1 MRHLGAKVPAIIMR
15 TIGIR
20 RTVDQDWATMFALVL
35 DIERYPQFV
44 PGCTREQILGRR
56 EISPGCTEIISRM
69 TVGVPPL
76 QFGYTNRTLG
86 DRDARRITVDSTD
99 GPLRSLHVV
108 WQFEPCNPVRTDIG
122 FTADYEFH
130 NPVVAR
136 LAAGAFESLFRR
148 TIDAF
153 ERRARLRLLRRGPA
167 IGGATAA
174 CAVGG
179 GTPDLSP
186 DPAD

>member
-1 MRHLGAKVPAIIMR
+1 MR
-15 TIGIR
+15 TIAIR
-20 RTVDQDWATMFALVL
+20 RTVDQDWAAMFALVL

-44 PGCTREQILGRR
+44 PGCTHEQILARR

-86 DRDARRITVDSTD
+86 DWEARRITVDSTD

-108 WQFEPCNPVRTDIG
+108 WQFEPCGPVRTDIG
-122 FTADYEFH
+122 FTADYEFR

-153 ERRARLRLLRRGPA
+153 ERRARLRLRRHSPA
-167 IGGATAA
+167 IGAKAT
-174 CAVGG
+174 CAMGG
-179 GTPDLSP
+179 STLDLSP